1 MLGTMRLARLL
12 LVASLVGCTPREQA
26 ESVAGEQ
33 SVHEP
38 SEPSDN
44 RPFVEAEP
52 RSDARELGPRLGG
65 RVTARSP
72 ALGRWA
78 ASFDFDQH
86 RFVTME
92 FTVES
97 RLTGSLVLHLEPEG
111 RARLC
116 VHVREHS
123 GSAMSR
129 YQSHDGKDHR
139 TSDDHETKVG
149 MLARWSTREG
159 SPDIEL
165 VVERMRWHGCEV
177 DPATP
182 AFDQPPLRC
191 FAFAANDAVPRDAL
205 LCEVPETFHA
215 LLGAALLIG
224 DSPRVGAWR
233 QRSDPAGHGEQL
245 PADAKP
251 HVLLGADPGMAITTV
266 DHDRHAVPLTIHAA
280 AVPDLHSGE

>member
-1 MLGTMRLARLL
+1 MRLARLV
-12 LVASLVGCTPREQA
+12 LVASVSVACTPRGS
-26 ESVAGEQ
+26 ESVVSEQ
-33 SVHEP
+33 SP
-38 SEPSDN
+38 SEPSESE
-44 RPFVEAEP
+44 PFVEAEP
-52 RSDARELGPRLGG
+52 RSDTRELGPRLGG

-78 ASFDFDQH
+78 ASFEFDQH

-97 RLTGSLVLHLEPEG
+97 RQTGSIVLHLEPEG
-111 RARLC
+111 RMRLC

-149 MLARWSTREG
+149 MLGRWSTREG
-159 SPDIEL
+159 SPDIDI
-165 VVERMRWHGCEV
+165 VIERMRWDGCAV
-177 DPATP
+177 DPSTP
-182 AFDQPPLRC
+182 VFEQPPLRC

-205 LCEVPETFHA
+205 LCELPETFHA

-224 DSPRVGAWR
+224 DSPRVGAWN
-233 QRSDPAGHGEQL
+233 QRIDPSGHGEQL
-245 PADAKP
+245 PANAKP
-251 HVLLGADPGMAITTV
+251 HLLLGADPGVAITTV
-266 DHDRHAVPLTIHAA
+266 DHDRDAEPLTIHAA
-280 AVPDLHSGE
+280 AVGDFQSGE